1 MINQPEEV
9 KKLSVTL
16 SLMRQEMDVLKESKI
31 KISSEI
37 REKIR
42 EKQDIV
48 LEIPELKKS
57 IEMKRKELEVISMKL
72 LEQEKLSKA
81 NEAVLQ
87 EIKAEHDLLS
97 KEIGEMREELLMREN
112 KMNLKEG
119 SFIQILVNSLIQLL
133 PCMV

>member
-1 MINQPEEV
+1 MI
-9 KKLSVTL
+9 KKGYISTL
-16 SLMRQEMDVLKESKI
+16 KNKLDLILNEF
-31 KISSEI
+31 
-37 REKIR
+37 
-42 EKQDIV
+42 
-48 LEIPELKKS
+48 PELKKS

-112 KMNLKEG
+112 KMKDKELEL
-119 SFIQILVNSLIQLL
+119 SARINNILNKEKLL
-133 PCMV
+133 DAKIDKLNKAIKECL